1 MTLYC
6 LIHGNVLQHD
16 SRSGF
21 DLCAECE
28 TEAEFDELIAV
39 LSAVEDAAK
48 DEHET
53 FWQWLGRTE
62 GRV

>member
-1 MTLYC
+1 ME
-6 LIHGNVLQHD
+6 HNEQE
-16 SRSGF
+16 F
-21 DLCAECE
+21 AEIE

-39 LSAVEDAAK
+39 LSAVEEAAK